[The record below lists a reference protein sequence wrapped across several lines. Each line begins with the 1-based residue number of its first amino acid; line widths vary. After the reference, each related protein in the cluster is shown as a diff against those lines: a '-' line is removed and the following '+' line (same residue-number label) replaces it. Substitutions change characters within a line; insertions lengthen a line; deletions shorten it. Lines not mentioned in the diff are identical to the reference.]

1 MTFKQIDVALAGTA
15 KAAREAREA
24 VKTLSALVS
33 PDTFEDLRLL
43 VSELV
48 ANSVRH
54 AGALGHRGY
63 VRVKVFASEKLVR
76 VEVTD
81 EGPGFDKSAVRNPT
95 PDDPSGRG
103 LYLVDQ
109 IAKSWGVTGDG
120 ETCVW
125 FVLAA

>member
-1 MTFKQIDVALAGTA
+1 MTFKQIDVALAGSA
-15 KAAREAREA
+15 RAAREAREA
-24 VKTLSALVS
+24 LKALGTLIS

-54 AGALGHRGY
+54 AGAVGQRGY
-63 VRVKVFASEKLVR
+63 VRLKVFASEKLVR

-81 EGPGFDKSAVRNPT
+81 EGPGFDKSALRSPT
-95 PDDPSGRG
+95 PEDPSGRG